1 MMYFKNVTNLEDLKK
16 QYRKLAMEFHPDRG
30 GSEEVM
36 QKINSEYE
44 RLFADLKTA
53 EDMEDDFRAI
63 IDALLNFDLTIE
75 IIGTWIWVSGD
86 TYSVKAQLKELGF
99 KWASKKKAWY
109 WHPEGYVKM
118 HKKNFTLDEIKNM
131 HGSQT
136 LKTSS
141 KKLLLV

>member
-1 MMYFKNVTNLEDLKK
+1 MYFKNVINLEDLKK

-44 RLFADLKTA
+44 RLFAELKTA

-63 IDALLNFDLTIE
+63 IDALLILELTIE

-86 TYSVKAQLKELGF
+86 TFAVKAQLKELGF

-118 HKKNFTLDEIKNM
+118 HKKNFTLDEIKTM

>member
-44 RLFADLKTA
+44 RLFSDLKTA

-86 TYSVKAQLKELGF
+86 TYAVKAQLKELGF

-109 WHPEGYVKM
+109 WHPDTWANTPKASADVWY
-118 HKKNFTLDEIKNM
+118 
-131 HGSQT
+131 
-136 LKTSS
+136 
-141 KKLLLV
+141 

>member
-44 RLFADLKTA
+44 RLFAELKTA

-86 TYSVKAQLKELGF
+86 TFAVKAQLKELGF

-109 WHPEGYVKM
+109 WHPGEYVKM